1 MKIILLFI
9 LLIPGLAKANF
20 LLQYGLNYSS
30 ETDNTSSDDYET
42 KRTFHKVLL
51 GASVNSRKTVFFGW
65 NINSWSSSF
74 TKVSDD
80 ENYSMTEMG
89 PRLTYFFSDSYNGF
103 LTAEWNPYAKGTRDK
118 SGSSAD
124 VTGSSMAFGIGYR
137 FKISQIFGLGA
148 GLYYQ
153 SLSLSTETQNSTE
166 SSVSDKIT
174 HIMPMLEFTIITR

>member
-42 KRTFHKVLL
+42 KRTFHKILL

-65 NINSWSSSF
+65 NINSWSSSL

-103 LTAEWNPYAKGTRDK
+103 LTAEWNPYAKGKRDK
-118 SGSSAD
+118 TGSSSD

-153 SLSLSTETQNSTE
+153 SLSLSTEIQNSTE